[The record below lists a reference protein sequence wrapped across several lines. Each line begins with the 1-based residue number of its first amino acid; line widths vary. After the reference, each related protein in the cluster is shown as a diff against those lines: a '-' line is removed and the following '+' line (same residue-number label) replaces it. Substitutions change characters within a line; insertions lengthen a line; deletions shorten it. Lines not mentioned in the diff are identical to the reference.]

1 MHIWLLWMT
10 TFHHKFKRRI
20 QDVKLSFIGL
30 PIMKLMVIMKKVYY
44 SIEIM
49 LYTLYQIPNKIKVI
63 NLRLT
68 NEEKTSKT
76 AFPVGELDWFLL
88 APINSSPR
96 PEVPNLTKLLP
107 RLCLWLASTTMSHPQ
122 WWFNTFAYT
131 MKNTASVH

>member
-1 MHIWLLWMT
+1 
-10 TFHHKFKRRI
+10 
-20 QDVKLSFIGL
+20 
-30 PIMKLMVIMKKVYY
+30 MVIMKKVYY

-107 RLCLWLASTTMSHPQ
+107 RLCL
-122 WWFNTFAYT
+122 
-131 MKNTASVH
+131 